1 MTSSGKVLNRLLGCA
16 QDWSVG
22 LGANLVVGQVMYQT
36 SKGKTN
42 GHHFEDTPKLAS
54 VTGKTAMNEVTAR
67 PGH

>member
-1 MTSSGKVLNRLLGCA
+1 MTSSGKVLNRLLSRA

-42 GHHFEDTPKLAS
+42 GQDTPKLAS